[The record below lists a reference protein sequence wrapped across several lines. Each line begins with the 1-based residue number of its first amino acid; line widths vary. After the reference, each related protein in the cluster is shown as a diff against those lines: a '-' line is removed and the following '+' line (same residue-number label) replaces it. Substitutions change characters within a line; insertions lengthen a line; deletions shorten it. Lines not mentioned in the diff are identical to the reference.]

1 MKNLQIHLSHNVQE
15 KILCKHR
22 IDVYELIEA
31 FKYGKPKII
40 KLEGKTYMAI
50 THYLRYITMIF
61 EYNAPIANVIT
72 AYSSPPWQKRLHK
85 AKK

>member
-61 EYNAPIANVIT
+61 EYNVPIANVIT
-72 AYSSPPWQKRLHK
+72 AYLSSDFQIRRYN
-85 AKK
+85 KK

>member
-15 KILCKHR
+15 KVLYKHG
-22 IDVYELIEA
+22 IEVGELIGA

-40 KLEGKTYMAI
+40 KLEGKNYMAI
-50 THYLRYITMIF
+50 THYSRYITMIF

-72 AYSSPPWQKRLHK
+72 AYPSDESQIRRYN
-85 AKK
+85 KK